1 MITFWA
7 AVLGVVSEGL
17 PTGRRDIDPLTE
29 HEYTVQ
35 TEAGGEHRILLTHA
49 GADIAL
55 TVRASDPAE
64 TLNADIPNR
73 HLGEEYAV
81 VRGGADYSVTIVNRG
96 GDRGDWYELEVAPV
110 AQAELV
116 AARLSSMATSF
127 AGDAQAK
134 EELLTSALSA
144 WAALGEPIEESRL
157 AFALGSHYRSS
168 NRLEEAAASFRSAA
182 EIESEAGLQRRSL
195 WSRYAAAE
203 MLIWRDELV
212 RGREAFNG
220 IAREALEAGDT
231 ELVGASRNY
240 AALSYLIQG
249 NLQQARVL
257 YLELS
262 EFLAAHG
269 LLHQL
274 ATVYH
279 NLGGTHFESGEPLEA
294 LDYFQRAMDLDQ
306 QANPGAS
313 VAEALEEIGGLYAL
327 MGRCDVAFRHLN
339 HALQELRGDIARS
352 EASSTKRAEG
362 RIVNRI
368 GNCHR
373 DLGDLSLALDFYTR
387 ALALRTEASDER
399 GVAYTLENIGEV
411 YREQGLSQLALQM
424 HRRSLS
430 SHSARGDT
438 IGQASSL
445 IAVGNDALSLRD
457 FSAALAAGE
466 RAVALAVE
474 HGYRGSEG
482 RAYRVVGDALK
493 GLGRATEADASYE
506 MALEKFR
513 ASRSHFDELEL
524 LAARADLYH
533 AGGRVDRGKETLEQA
548 LALVEELRAGIG
560 SSSLRSRFVAMV
572 QDLYM
577 MHLDILLG
585 DTPSQ
590 GDVLAGLS
598 INDTRRAR
606 VLREELALG
615 LAAASESLE
624 EDSALRY
631 ETLRAN
637 LTAKQSKLQDV
648 AQNGSAEDAARLAD
662 EVNRLRVELLAM
674 DAEVAASNQHW
685 SSVVQQPD
693 FSVATVQSRLTQ
705 DAVVVD
711 LALSKR
717 GTHVWFITDSEVL
730 YKRQDAVDV
739 AQGGEALDRLLSR
752 LFADL
757 ATEFPERS
765 SLTVIPDGVV
775 SSHQLA
781 AIRLEGSDD
790 YLVDRFDLTLTPSIA
805 LVDMTKTTGQRL
817 ESLTLVGEPVFA
829 AHQAHRTRLPELDA
843 LAHTLRSF
851 DIDALAPLPYSGVEI
866 DAVRELAEGREVSM
880 LRGVGASKANV
891 MSGALAGSDIVHFAT
906 HGFVNAEVPELSGIV
921 LSLIDANEAPVDGFI
936 SVHDIF
942 GLRGMDAS
950 MVVLSGCRT
959 ALGERVRGEGPM
971 SLARAFMQIGVRHTI
986 ASQWD
991 VPDRSTAELM
1001 IAFYDALLHQEL
1013 SPAAALASA
1022 QRQIKR
1028 NARWEDPFYWAG
1040 FTLWSASAR

>member
-35 TEAGGEHRILLTHA
+35 IEADGEHRILLTHA

-55 TVRASDPAE
+55 TIRASDPAE

-96 GDRGDWYELEVAPV
+96 GDRGDWYELEVVPV
-110 AQAELV
+110 PEAELV
-116 AARLSSMATSF
+116 AARLSSVATSF
-127 AGDAQAK
+127 TGDTEAK
-134 EELLTSALSA
+134 EELLTSALAA
-144 WAALGEPIEESRL
+144 WAEREVPIEESRL
-157 AFALGSHYRSS
+157 AYALGSHYRSS
-168 NRLEEAAASFRSAA
+168 NRLEEAAKSFQLAA
-182 EIESEAGLQRRSL
+182 EMERDAGLQRRSL

-212 RGREAFNG
+212 PGRDAFDG
-220 IAREALEAGDT
+220 IARDALEVGDT
-231 ELVGASRNY
+231 ELIGASRNY
-240 AALSYLIQG
+240 AALSYLVQG
-249 NLQQARVL
+249 DLQQARAL
-257 YLELS
+257 YLELAD
-262 EFLAAHG
+262 FLAAHD

-279 NLGGTHFESGEPLEA
+279 NLGGTHFESGEPLDA
-294 LDYFQRAMDLDQ
+294 LDYFQRAMALDQ

-313 VAEALEEIGGLYAL
+313 VAETLEEIGGLYAL

-339 HALQELRGDIARS
+339 HALQELRADVARS
-352 EASSTKRAEG
+352 EAASTKRAEG

-373 DLGDLSLALDFYTR
+373 DLGDLSLALEFYTR

-411 YREQGLSQLALQM
+411 YREQGLPELALEM

-430 SHSARGDT
+430 SHTERGDT

-445 IAVGNDALSLRD
+445 VAVGNDELALRD
-457 FSAALAAGE
+457 FSAALATGE
-466 RAVALAVE
+466 RAIALATE

-482 RAYRVVGDALK
+482 RAYRLVGDALR
-493 GLGRATEADASYE
+493 GLGRVTEADARYAV
-506 MALEKFR
+506 ALDKFR
-513 ASRSHFDELEL
+513 ASRSHIDELEL
-524 LAARADLYH
+524 LAARAELYQTS
-533 AGGRVDRGKETLEQA
+533 GRVDRGKEVLEQA
-548 LALVEELRAGIG
+548 LAHAEELRAGIG
-560 SSSLRSRFVAMV
+560 SSNLRLRFVATL

-577 MHLDILLG
+577 MHLDVLLG
-585 DTPSQ
+585 DSPSEA
-590 GDVLAGLS
+590 DVLAGLL

-615 LAAASESLE
+615 LAAASGSLE

-637 LTAKQSKLQDV
+637 LTAKQSKLQDI
-648 AQNGSAEDAARLAD
+648 AENGSPDDAARLAD
-662 EVNRLRVELLAM
+662 EVNRLRLELLAM
-674 DAEVAASNQHW
+674 DAEVAASNRHW

-693 FSVATVQSRLTQ
+693 LSVATVQSRLTP

-717 GTHVWFITDSEVL
+717 ATHVWFITDSEVL
-730 YKRQDAVDV
+730 YKQQDAVDV
-739 AQGGEALDRLLSR
+739 TQGGDALDRVLSLL
-752 LFADL
+752 FTDL
-757 ATEFPERS
+757 AAEFPERS
-765 SLTVIPDGVV
+765 SLTVIPDGAV
-775 SSHQLA
+775 SLHQLA
-781 AIRLEGSDD
+781 ALRLEERDD

-805 LVDMTKTTGQRL
+805 LVDTTEAVGERL
-817 ESLTLVGEPVFA
+817 DSLTLVGEPVFA
-829 AHQAHRTRLPELDA
+829 AHQARAPETDA
-843 LAHTLRSF
+843 LTHTLRSF

-866 DAVRELAEGREVSM
+866 DAVRELAQGREVLV
-880 LRGVGASKANV
+880 LRGFGASKANV

-906 HGFVNAEVPELSGIV
+906 HGFVNAKAPELSGIV
-921 LSLIDANEAPVDGFI
+921 LSLVDANEDPVDGFI
-936 SVHDIF
+936 SVNDIF
-942 GLRGMDAS
+942 GLRSVDAS

-959 ALGERVRGEGPM
+959 ALGERIRGEGSM
-971 SLARAFMQIGVRHTI
+971 SLARAFMQVGVRHTI

-1001 IAFYDALLHQEL
+1001 IAFYEGLLQRGL
-1013 SPAAALASA
+1013 SPASALASA
-1022 QRQIKR
+1022 QRRIKR
-1028 NARWEDPFYWAG
+1028 NPRWEDPFYWAG
-1040 FTLWSASAR
+1040 FTLWSASAP